1 MAEPQLWFNM
11 NTLKGWKDINLSVGT
26 EVEISNNFIW
36 NSRGENNRFYAI
48 PTVAAKWT
56 F

>member
-1 MAEPQLWFNM
+1 M
-11 NTLKGWKDINLSVGT
+11 NAVNLSLGS

-36 NSRGENNRFYAI
+36 NDDGKNNKFYAI